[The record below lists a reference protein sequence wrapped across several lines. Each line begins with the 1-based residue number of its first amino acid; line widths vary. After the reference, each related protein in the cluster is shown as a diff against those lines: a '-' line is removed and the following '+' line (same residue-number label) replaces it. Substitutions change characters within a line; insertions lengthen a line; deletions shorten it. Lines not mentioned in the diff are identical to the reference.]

1 MHELLAAL
9 AAPVPISGDIA
20 RDATAFLLHPSAQHT
35 IGHSA
40 RVAAEARDLATR
52 CRLEPT
58 AAATAGWLHDISTVI
73 PNEARIAYA
82 EAWRIEVLPEERQV
96 PMIIHQKLSAYMA
109 EQLFGV
115 RDAAILSAIGC
126 HTTLKAGASSLDQ
139 VVFLADKLKWDGQG
153 DPPYLADLEQAL
165 HNSVEAACAW
175 FVRYLWERRAT
186 LLVIHPWL
194 AAAHAEIE

>member
-1 MHELLAAL
+1 
-9 AAPVPISGDIA
+9 
-20 RDATAFLLHPSAQHT
+20 
-35 IGHSA
+35 
-40 RVAAEARDLATR
+40 
-52 CRLEPT
+52 
-58 AAATAGWLHDISTVI
+58 
-73 PNEARIAYA
+73 EARIAYA
-82 EAWRIEVLPEERQV
+82 EAWGIEVLPEERQV

-126 HTTLKAGASSLDQ
+126 HTTLKAGAGSLDR

-165 HNSVEAACAW
+165 HNSVDAACAW

-194 AAAHAEIE
+194 AAAHAELEQRARP